1 MPPSFSHPSIVSLSL
16 LRKLNVSSMATIQV
30 PNISSMATIKVP
42 ATVPYPAED
51 CDQLR
56 KAFQGWGTN
65 ERLIISILAHRTA
78 AQRRAIR
85 ATYAETYGEELLKS
99 LEDEISGDFEVPLFF
114 PLIQTDR
121 PLDLVCLRFYV
132 LFYLSWVGTEGG
144 AAVDSGSG
152 GSGRPAGERSAAEM
166 ESEQPRADRDCV
178 HEELQRTLRCEAS
191 LPSAVQAIP
200 RGGCGQAYHRRF
212 PGSLCQHSASD
223 VEQGAGDIEQL
234 GDKMMRLALVSD
246 IGRPRYFAFSQ
257 DLKPDRN
264 NEFLAALRAIIRC
277 TCCPERYLEKVI
289 RLAIKGIG
297 TDENSLTRI
306 ITTRAEVDLK
316 VIEAAYYKRNSV
328 PLEQAIKGDTSGDYK
343 AMLIALLGHDD
354 A

>member
-65 ERLIISILAHRTA
+65 ERMIISILAHRTA

-99 LEDEISGDFEVPLFF
+99 LEDEISGDFERAVL
-114 PLIQTDR
+114 LWT
-121 PLDLVCLRFYV
+121 LD
-132 LFYLSWVGTEGG
+132 
-144 AAVDSGSG
+144 
-152 GSGRPAGERSAAEM
+152 P
-166 ESEQPRADRDCV
+166 ADRDAQLANEALRRWNPSNRVLIEIACTRNSS
-178 HEELQRTLRCEAS
+178 ELFDVRR
-191 LPSAVQAIP
+191 
-200 RGGCGQAYHRRF
+200 AYHLRYKR
-212 PGSLCQHSASD
+212 SLEED
-223 VEQGAGDIEQL
+223 VAKHTTGDFRKL
-234 GDKMMRLALVSD
+234 LVPLVSSY
-246 IGRPRYFAFSQ
+246 RYEGIEVSGKLAKSEAKMLHEKITEKAYSHDELIRIITTRSKAQ
-257 DLKPDRN
+257 LIATLSHYKDEYGKPINKDLKPDRN

-277 TCCPERYLEKVI
+277 TCCPERYLEK
-289 RLAIKGIG
+289 
-297 TDENSLTRI
+297 
-306 ITTRAEVDLK
+306 VDLK

>member
-30 PNISSMATIKVP
+30 PNISSMATIRVP

-121 PLDLVCLRFYV
+121 PLDLVCLRFYLANEALRRWNPSNRV
-132 LFYLSWVGTEGG
+132 LIEIACTRNS
-144 AAVDSGSG
+144 
-152 GSGRPAGERSAAEM
+152 
-166 ESEQPRADRDCV
+166 SELFDVRR
-178 HEELQRTLRCEAS
+178 
-191 LPSAVQAIP
+191 
-200 RGGCGQAYHRRF
+200 AYHLRYKR
-212 PGSLCQHSASD
+212 SLEED
-223 VEQGAGDIEQL
+223 VAKHTTGDFRKVSGKLAKSEAKMLHEKITEKAYSHDELIRIITTRSKAQL
-234 GDKMMRLALVSD
+234 IATLSHYKDEYGKP
-246 IGRPRYFAFSQ
+246 INK

>member
-1 MPPSFSHPSIVSLSL
+1 MPPSFSHPSSVSLSL

-30 PNISSMATIKVP
+30 SNISSMATIRVP

-65 ERLIISILAHRTA
+65 ERMIISILAHRTA

-121 PLDLVCLRFYV
+121 PLDLVCLRFYLANEALRRWNPSNRV
-132 LFYLSWVGTEGG
+132 LIEIACTRNS
-144 AAVDSGSG
+144 
-152 GSGRPAGERSAAEM
+152 
-166 ESEQPRADRDCV
+166 SELFDVRR
-178 HEELQRTLRCEAS
+178 
-191 LPSAVQAIP
+191 
-200 RGGCGQAYHRRF
+200 AYHLRYKR
-212 PGSLCQHSASD
+212 SLEED
-223 VEQGAGDIEQL
+223 VAKHTTGDFRKVSGKLAKSEAKMLHEKITEKAYSHDELIRIITTRSKAQL
-234 GDKMMRLALVSD
+234 IATLSHYKDEYGKP
-246 IGRPRYFAFSQ
+246 INK

>member
-191 LPSAVQAIP
+191 LPSAVSGKLAKSEAKMLHEKITEK
-200 RGGCGQAYHRRF
+200 AYSHDELIRIITTR
-212 PGSLCQHSASD
+212 SKA
-223 VEQGAGDIEQL
+223 QL
-234 GDKMMRLALVSD
+234 TATLSHYKDEYD
-246 IGRPRYFAFSQ
+246 FAFSQ